1 MPAKAKQLPPAP
13 PPPFGPRDD
22 SLMPELNAPDRL
34 AAQRN
39 TPAFREELARLK
51 QMRLA
56 AEKRTRPPQMLAKD
70 GEPLVNKLL

>member
-1 MPAKAKQLPPAP
+1 
-13 PPPFGPRDD
+13 
-22 SLMPELNAPDRL
+22 MPELNAPDRL